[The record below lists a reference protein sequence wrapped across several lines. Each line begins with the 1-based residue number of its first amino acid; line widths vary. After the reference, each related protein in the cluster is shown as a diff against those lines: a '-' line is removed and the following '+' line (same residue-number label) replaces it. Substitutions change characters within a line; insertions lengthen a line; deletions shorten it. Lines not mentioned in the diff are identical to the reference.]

1 MIKLRMKENVQKTIG
16 TYLMEASGEKDYID
30 FVAVGNQGANFST
43 HSDRHYLGSV
53 ANEVIRNTKLNC
65 LFVA

>member
-1 MIKLRMKENVQKTIG
+1 MKDSVPKTIAK
-16 TYLMEASGEKDYID
+16 YLMDASRDKDYID

-43 HSDRHYLGSV
+43 HSTTNYLGSV
-53 ANEVIRNTKLNC
+53 ANEVIRHTKLNV